1 MRTGARNCGVVT
13 YNSVPGRVI
22 HDADAHVMETPN
34 WLRAYADPAIR
45 ERIAPLR
52 YPGGNELR
60 QTGDPAEQQQDLE
73 AAFVRL
79 AARHRSAEYRAVE
92 AEEIMLRKNFAATG
106 SFLAEERGRALDL
119 LGFSSQLVFNTFHNR
134 RLHDWE
140 HSGDLQMAYGTARA
154 HNRAMLE
161 FCSVDKRLLPTC
173 YVPLAD
179 FAMASDAAG
188 AAIEGGAAAL
198 LVASGCPPGHSPS
211 HRDLDPV
218 WAQAQEAGIPVV
230 FHVGGT
236 GDLIDPSYFKNG
248 LPVPPD
254 FHGGEENFRSVDY
267 VGIPHPPMQ
276 TLATMIF
283 DGVLERFPDL
293 RFGVIEQG
301 AIWLPSWIRQMESA
315 VEAFARHEER
325 LQALSLRPTEYV
337 RRQVRATPYP
347 TEDVGWIISNSGPE
361 VCLFSSDY
369 PHVEGGRR
377 PIERF
382 EASLDSAGCDGDA
395 RRRFYCD
402 NFLDLM
408 GTAGAGLER

>member
-1 MRTGARNCGVVT
+1 MMEAAAPTRGIDVAYSTGRLV
-13 YNSVPGRVI
+13 
-22 HDADAHVMETPN
+22 HDADAHIMETPT
-34 WLRAYADPAIR
+34 WLRDHADPQLR
-45 ERIAPLR
+45 DRITPLR

-60 QTGDPAEQQQDLE
+60 QTGDVDEQQRDLV
-73 AAFVRL
+73 AAFDRL
-79 AARHRSAEYRAVE
+79 ADKHRSDAYRAVE

-106 SFLAEERGRALDL
+106 SFLPEDRPRALDL

-140 HSGDLQMAYGTARA
+140 HGGDRELAEGVARA
-154 HNRAMLE
+154 HNRGMVE
-161 FCSVDKRLLPTC
+161 FCSVDDRLLPSC

-179 FAMASDAAG
+179 LDRAEALAAE
-188 AAIEGGAAAL
+188 AIDMGAAAL

-211 HRDLDPV
+211 HIGLDGV
-218 WAQAQEAGIPVV
+218 WARAQDAGIPIV

-236 GDLIDPSYFKNG
+236 GDLIDAGYFNNG

-267 VGIPHPPMQ
+267 MAIPFPPAQ

-293 RFGVIEQG
+293 RIGVIEQG
-301 AIWLPSWIRQMESA
+301 AIWVPSWLRQMESA
-315 VEAFARHEER
+315 LEAFHRHEER
-325 LQALSLRPTEYV
+325 LQELSLRPTEFV
-337 RRQVRATPYP
+337 QRQIRFTPYP
-347 TEDVGWIISNSGPE
+347 TEDVGWIIEQAGPD
-361 VCLFSSDY
+361 VAMFSSDY

-377 PIERF
+377 PLERF
-382 EASLDSAGCDGDA
+382 EASLGDA
-395 RRRFYCD
+395 SDEVRRKFYCD

-408 GTAGAGLER
+408 GTAGKHLAAA